1 MIHLETDRPILLT
14 GASGYMASWITHY
27 LLEQGHTVH
36 GTVRDPHDVYK
47 VGHLDILDRKH
58 PGKLVLFKA
67 DLLDDGSF
75 AAAMQGCEIVI
86 HTASPFKIRTRNPQ
100 AELIDPALR
109 GTRNVLQSANEI
121 DTVQRV
127 VLTSSVA
134 AVMGDAREVED
145 TTDGVLTEDN
155 WNLSSDLRNQPFSY
169 SKTVAEKEA
178 WRMNQEQNRWHLVA
192 LNPAFMLGPSISSR
206 LDGTSTTFVRNLV
219 NGSFRSGLPDLTY
232 GIVDVRDV
240 ARAHLL
246 AAALPNARGRHIL
259 CAETC
264 KMIELG
270 DQIKSFL
277 GSKYPVPR
285 RQMAHWWTYL
295 MAPFHGYYS
304 WRFLRDNLGYTYE
317 LDSSYS
323 VEDLHMEYRP
333 VLETLVDQ
341 VKDLEERGL
350 I

>member
-1 MIHLETDRPILLT
+1 MIHIETEKPILLT
-14 GASGYMASWITHY
+14 GASGYMASWIAHY

-36 GTVRDPHDVYK
+36 GTVRDQHDIYK

-58 PGKLVLFKA
+58 PGKLVLFRA
-67 DLLDDGSF
+67 DLMDMGAF
-75 AAAMQGCEIVI
+75 AEAMQGCEIVL
-86 HTASPFKIRTRNPQ
+86 HTASPFKLRTKDPQ
-100 AELIDPALR
+100 KELIEPALL
-109 GTRNVLQSANEI
+109 GTRNVLQTVNEI
-121 DTVQRV
+121 ASVKRV

-134 AVMGDAREVED
+134 AIMGDAREVED

-155 WNLSSDLRNQPFSY
+155 WNLSSDLNNQPFSY
-169 SKTVAEKEA
+169 SKTLAEKEA
-178 WRMNQEQNRWHLVA
+178 WRINQEQDRWHLVV

-219 NGSFRSGLPDLTY
+219 NGTYRSGVPDLTY

-246 AAALPNARGRHIL
+246 AATLPEARGRHIL

-264 KMIELG
+264 KMIELSHE
-270 DQIKSFL
+270 IKVFF
-277 GSKYPVPR
+277 GNKYPLPK
-285 RQMAHWWTYL
+285 RQTARWWTYL
-295 MAPFHGYYS
+295 HALLRGTYS
-304 WRFLRDNLGYTYE
+304 WKFLRNNLACTFE
-317 LDSSYS
+317 LDHHYS

-333 VLETLVDQ
+333 VQETLVDQ

-350 I
+350 V

>member
-1 MIHLETDRPILLT
+1 MIHLDTDQPILLT
-14 GASGYMASWITHY
+14 GASGYLASWIAHY
-27 LLEQGHTVH
+27 LLQQGHTVH

-47 VGHLDILDRKH
+47 VGHLDLLDRKH

-67 DLLDDGSF
+67 DLLEEGSF
-75 AAAMQGCEIVI
+75 AEAMQGCEIVI
-86 HTASPFKIRTRNPQ
+86 HTASPFQLRVRDPQ
-100 AELIDPALR
+100 KDLIDPALR
-109 GTRNVLQSANEI
+109 GTRNVLQSVNEVT
-121 DTVQRV
+121 TVQRV

-155 WNLSSDLRNQPFSY
+155 WNLSSDLRHQPFSY

-178 WRMNQEQNRWHLVA
+178 WRINQEQSRWHLVA
-192 LNPAFMLGPSISSR
+192 LNPAFMLGPPISSR

-246 AAALPNARGRHIL
+246 AANLPNACGRHIL
-259 CAETC
+259 CAETY

-270 DQIKSFL
+270 DQIKAFF
-277 GSKYPVPR
+277 GNKYRVPR

-304 WRFLRDNLGYTYE
+304 WRFLRHNLGYTYE
-317 LDSSYS
+317 LDNSYS
-323 VEDLHMEYRP
+323 VKDLHLEYRP

-350 I
+350 V